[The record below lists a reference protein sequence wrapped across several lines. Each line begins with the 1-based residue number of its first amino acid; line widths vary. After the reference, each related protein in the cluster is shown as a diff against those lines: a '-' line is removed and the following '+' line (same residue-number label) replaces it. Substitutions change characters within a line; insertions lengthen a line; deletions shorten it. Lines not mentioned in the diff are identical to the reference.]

1 MNDKI
6 GYSYDLD
13 GKLSGAY
20 VFTKDDYSPI
30 SGRLQ
35 VPARVVF
42 DEPPEEKEGFD
53 IFWNGHSWEY
63 REAKPDQ
70 SKLPEPTF
78 AELVER
84 KINELK
90 GKRLE
95 IESSPIEHN
104 GNLFDYD
111 VLARERLSIA
121 RQALEDAGGGSI
133 AWTTADNGTANLTV
147 ADFAAITAKAAA
159 RSNAAHIKYRKI
171 RPLVDEARTKDD
183 LEKITWPED

>member
-1 MNDKI
+1 MK
-6 GYSYDLD
+6 GYSYDLE
-13 GKLSGAY
+13 GKLSGEY
-20 VFTKDDYSPI
+20 VFTKNDYSPI
-30 SGRLQ
+30 SGKLQ

-42 DEPPEEKEGFD
+42 DAPPEKKEGFD
-53 IFWNGHSWEY
+53 IYWHDGGWEY
-63 REAKPDQ
+63 RKAKPDP

-133 AWTTADNGTANLTV
+133 AWTTADNGTEDLTV
-147 ADFAAITAKAAA
+147 SDFAAITAKAAA
-159 RSNAAHIKYRKI
+159 RSNDAHIKYREI
-171 RPLVDEARTKDD
+171 RQLVDEAKTKEN